1 MRKILSIIILLTL
14 TATLLCGCS
23 STTDWLSTA
32 TANGDSYTI
41 SLGYDETNHIV
52 TGVQTVVTTNNTLEC
67 ITSVKMHLYANA
79 YQQDAVS
86 AVVPTSYYS
95 VAYPNGTS
103 YGNITIDSVYVN
115 GTAVAYTIGGTDSD
129 ILSIPAE
136 IMLGES
142 ATIELTYTINLAN
155 IAHRLGYTDCTVSLG
170 NCYPILCA
178 MTESGYDTSCYYS
191 VGDPFVSDMANYDV
205 TITLPNTYMV
215 ASTGT
220 LTSSTAN
227 DLNTTHCYTANAVR
241 DFAMVLSD
249 SYQLKSTTV
258 GYTTLYY
265 YYYQDDTPEATL
277 ASILASYNYMTTNV
291 GEYPYSQY
299 TVAETDMCYGGMEY
313 PNMVMASANT
323 SQYITAVVHET
334 VHQWFYGIIGNDQIN
349 NAWMDEGLTEFV
361 TMLILDDSLTVSL
374 ADNIGSMYKAYTT
387 YVDVLS
393 NYYDD
398 LDTSYR
404 ALGDY
409 TNDQDY
415 VYTVYVKGSI
425 MFYNIYDTMGESKFL
440 NALSQYYNCCAGT
453 IATPQQMI
461 DCFSSSFG
469 TSMDQLFEAYMQGKD
484 ILYSQTTSVSTTTTD
499 IIIC

>member
-1 MRKILSIIILLTL
+1 MRKILSIVIMLTIV
-14 TATLLCGCS
+14 ASLLCACTT
-23 STTDWLSTA
+23 TTDWYTTIA
-32 TANGDSYTI
+32 TEGDCYNI
-41 SLGYDETNHIV
+41 SLGYDDTNHKV
-52 TGVQTVVTTNNTLEC
+52 TGVQTVTTTNTSQEC
-67 ITSVKMHLYANA
+67 ITAVKMHLYANA
-79 YQQDAVS
+79 YQQDALS

-95 VAYPNGTS
+95 AAYPNGIS
-103 YGNITIDSVYVN
+103 HGNITIDSVYVD

-129 ILSIPAE
+129 ILSIPTE

-155 IAHRLGYTDCTVSLG
+155 IAHRLGYTDSTITLG

-178 MTESGYDTSCYYS
+178 MTESGYDTSSYYS
-191 VGDPFVSDMANYDV
+191 VGDPFVSDMANYTV
-205 TITLPNTYMV
+205 SITLPTTYTV

-220 LTSSTAN
+220 LTSSSASG
-227 DLNTTHCYTANAVR
+227 DNTTHCYTATAVR
-241 DFAMVLSD
+241 DFAMVLSS
-249 SYQLKSTTV
+249 SYQVKSTTT
-258 GYTTLYY
+258 GDTTLYY
-265 YYYQDDTPEATL
+265 YYYQDDTPDVTM
-277 ASILASYNYMTTNV
+277 ASILASYNYMTANV
-291 GEYPYSQY
+291 GDYPYAQY

-313 PNMVMASANT
+313 PNMVMASSNT
-323 SQYITAVVHET
+323 TQYITAVIHET

-361 TMLILDDSLTVSL
+361 TMLILDDSLTVTL

-393 NYYDD
+393 HYYDN

-425 MFYNIYDTMGESKFL
+425 MFYNIYDTMGESKFFS
-440 NALSQYYNCCAGT
+440 ALSNYYNTCAGT
-453 IATPQQMI
+453 LATPQQMI
-461 DCFSSSFG
+461 DCFSLSFG
-469 TSMDQLFEAYMQGKD
+469 ANMDDMFGAYIEGKD
-484 ILYSQTTSVSTTTTD
+484 ILYSQTTSASADSSEIT
-499 IIIC
+499 IC